1 MAKTRDFLLEIGCEE
16 MPSAPLMNATNQLG
30 KLVERELDDAGLP
43 HGALRVA
50 STPRRLSVIVSDVAE
65 STEEVHEVRRG
76 PAAHIAFDEA
86 GEPTKAAIGFARK
99 FGMGAEDLTRR
110 EDSDGKEYVFAE
122 RTIPAASALPLLSK
136 LCEKTIRSLEW
147 PNYRSQRW
155 GSSHDTFV
163 RPIRWICALF
173 GEDVIPVSYA
183 DVTSSNT
190 TRGHRVLGPGEHIVA
205 EPSAYENV
213 LENAGVLLEKRRAQ
227 KIREQVKAL
236 EEERGGA
243 HVDMPKRTFDE
254 VVNLCEWPTAL
265 VGTFDEEFLAVPHE
279 IICESMLSNQRYFP
293 IYDQQGNLTREFV
306 VVSNADPACSE
317 TVVDGNERVVRARLD
332 DAKFFYEEDLKV
344 GLDEFVERLD
354 RVVFHEKLGT
364 MRQKVE
370 RMEAIAG
377 AAAEL
382 AGLDEITSAQ
392 AIRAA
397 HFAKADLSI
406 LKVVWI

>member
-173 GEDVIPVSYA
+173 GEDVTLVRMLTLDA
-183 DVTSSNT
+183 
-190 TRGHRVLGPGEHIVA
+190 
-205 EPSAYENV
+205 SATCQEKT
-213 LENAGVLLEKRRAQ
+213 LL
-227 KIREQVKAL
+227 
-236 EEERGGA
+236 
-243 HVDMPKRTFDE
+243 
-254 VVNLCEWPTAL
+254 
-265 VGTFDEEFLAVPHE
+265 
-279 IICESMLSNQRYFP
+279 
-293 IYDQQGNLTREFV
+293 
-306 VVSNADPACSE
+306 
-317 TVVDGNERVVRARLD
+317 
-332 DAKFFYEEDLKV
+332 
-344 GLDEFVERLD
+344 
-354 RVVFHEKLGT
+354 
-364 MRQKVE
+364 
-370 RMEAIAG
+370 
-377 AAAEL
+377 
-382 AGLDEITSAQ
+382 SA
-392 AIRAA
+392 
-397 HFAKADLSI
+397 
-406 LKVVWI
+406 